1 MRGDCSSLKQEASHF
16 ESNPRL
22 SLADPRQEAHDS
34 RALRRWHGS
43 CTLSGSLAP
52 PSAIPSTNRQE
63 NAMTFT
69 TWKPQASVY
78 NPGVNIYENATEV
91 LLEVE
96 LPGRKREDVSVEVVD
111 RTLTISAKDA
121 DTERDGYEAS
131 YRERRRG
138 SLQRSFRLGTD
149 LETDK
154 VHARYEN
161 GLLLLSIPK
170 QVAAQA
176 RKIEVA

>member
-1 MRGDCSSLKQEASHF
+1 MGVA
-16 ESNPRL
+16 
-22 SLADPRQEAHDS
+22 
-34 RALRRWHGS
+34 RRR
-43 CTLSGSLAP
+43 SGAN
-52 PSAIPSTNRQE
+52 PSTHRQE

-69 TWKPQASVY
+69 TWKPQAAVY
-78 NPGVNIYENATEV
+78 NPGVNIYENAAEV

-111 RTLTISAKDA
+111 RTLTISAKEA
-121 DTERDGYEAS
+121 DSERAGYEAS

-138 SLQRSFRLGTD
+138 ELKRSFRLGTD

-154 VHARYEN
+154 VQARYDN

-170 QVAAQA
+170 QAAAQPH
-176 RKIEVA
+176 KIEVS